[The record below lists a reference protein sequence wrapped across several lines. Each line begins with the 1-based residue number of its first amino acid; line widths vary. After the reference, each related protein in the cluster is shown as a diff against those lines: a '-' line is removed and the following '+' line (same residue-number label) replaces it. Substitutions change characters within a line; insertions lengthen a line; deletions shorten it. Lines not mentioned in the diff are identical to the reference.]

1 MHAKGRMKS
10 LGIGLRSG
18 DKGMKIGKKLI
29 AGILMAGLFSMSVT
43 GCTTFNNFKEAFI
56 NKNSQQD
63 DTIRIGVYEPM
74 SGGDKEGGE
83 LEIQGIELANQLYPT
98 VLGKKVELVYAD
110 NRSDIN
116 AAETVMADLM
126 KKRPLVVLGSYGS
139 IYSLVANA
147 HVEAAGT
154 PAIAMTNTNPLVT
167 KNHPYYFR
175 VCFVDTYQGVAL
187 ARYAYEEL
195 QQLKTGILLPEDD
208 DQAIAMASAFK
219 EKMIELTGDQEVIA
233 VYQKFKSKDE
243 DFSQQLQAIADSGVG
258 TVFLAGDTA
267 DAANI
272 LKQAKKKGISQTIF
286 LGGNGWA
293 TDEFMDNAGKYVSGN
308 IAFSTLYTEEEA
320 VTATSQE
327 LSDAYKKKYG
337 GEKKLEAATA
347 LGFDAYLLA
356 LRAIE
361 AAGAGASGQQVRDAL
376 AATENFQGASGD
388 ITFDNYGDPQ
398 KSVVINTI
406 INKKINPLCTIEPY
420 EPEPEKKADKE
431 DKKEKKKEK
440 KNGTED

>member
-1 MHAKGRMKS
+1 MRKS
-10 LGIGLRSG
+10 KRF
-18 DKGMKIGKKLI
+18 I
-29 AGILMAGLFSMSVT
+29 AGILMAGLFSLSFT
-43 GCTTFNNFKEAFI
+43 GCTTFDNFKEAFI
-56 NKNSQQD
+56 NKNAQQD

-74 SGGDKEGGE
+74 SGADKDGGA
-83 LEIQGIELANQLYPT
+83 LEVQGIELANQLYPT

-147 HVEAAGT
+147 HIEAAET

-187 ARYAYEEL
+187 ARYVCEQL
-195 QQLKTGILLPEDD
+195 QQTKTGILLPEDD

-219 EKMIELTGDQEVIA
+219 EKMVESTGDEDAIA

-243 DFSQQLQAIADSGVG
+243 DFSQQLQAITDSGVS
-258 TVFLAGDTA
+258 TVFLPGDTG

-272 LKQAKKKGISQTIF
+272 LKQARKMGMSQVTF

-293 TDEFMDNAGKYVSGN
+293 SDEFMDKAGKYVSGN
-308 IAFSTLYTEEEA
+308 IAFSTLYTEDEA
-320 VTATSQE
+320 VTATSRK

-337 GEKKLEAATA
+337 GEKTLEAATA
-347 LGFDAYLLA
+347 LGFDAYLLT
-356 LRAIE
+356 LHAIE
-361 AAGAGASGQQVRDAL
+361 SAGAGAAGAQVRDAL

-406 INKKINPLCTIEPY
+406 SNEKINPICTIEPY
-420 EPEPEKKADKE
+420 EPEPVKQSNQSDKS

-440 KNGTED
+440 KKNGTED

>member
-1 MHAKGRMKS
+1 MRKS
-10 LGIGLRSG
+10 KRF
-18 DKGMKIGKKLI
+18 I
-29 AGILMAGLFSMSVT
+29 AGILMAGLFSLSFT
-43 GCTTFNNFKEAFI
+43 GCTTFDNFKEAFI
-56 NKNSQQD
+56 NKNAQQD

-74 SGGDKEGGE
+74 SGADKDGGA
-83 LEIQGIELANQLYPT
+83 LEVQGIELANQLYPT

-147 HVEAAGT
+147 HIEAAET

-187 ARYAYEEL
+187 ARYVCEQL
-195 QQLKTGILLPEDD
+195 QQTKTGILLPEDD

-219 EKMIELTGDQEVIA
+219 EKMVESTGDEDAIA

-243 DFSQQLQAIADSGVG
+243 DFSQQLQAITDSGVS
-258 TVFLAGDTA
+258 TVFLPGDTG

-272 LKQAKKKGISQTIF
+272 LKQARKMGMSQVTF

-293 TDEFMDNAGKYVSGN
+293 SDEFMDKAGKYVSGN
-308 IAFSTLYTEEEA
+308 IAFSTLYTEDEA
-320 VTATSQE
+320 VTATSRE

-337 GEKKLEAATA
+337 GEKTLEAATA
-347 LGFDAYLLA
+347 LGFDAYLLT
-356 LRAIE
+356 LHAIE
-361 AAGAGASGQQVRDAL
+361 SAGAGAAGAQVRDAL

-406 INKKINPLCTIEPY
+406 NNEKINPICTIEPY
-420 EPEPEKKADKE
+420 EPEPVKQSNQSDKS

-440 KNGTED
+440 KKNGTED

>member
-1 MHAKGRMKS
+1 MRKS
-10 LGIGLRSG
+10 KRF
-18 DKGMKIGKKLI
+18 I
-29 AGILMAGLFSMSVT
+29 AGILMAGLFSLSFT
-43 GCTTFNNFKEAFI
+43 GCTTFDNFKEAFI
-56 NKNSQQD
+56 NKNAQQD

-74 SGGDKEGGE
+74 SGADKDGGA
-83 LEIQGIELANQLYPT
+83 LEVQGIELANQLYPT

-147 HVEAAGT
+147 HIEAAET

-187 ARYAYEEL
+187 ARYVCE
-195 QQLKTGILLPEDD
+195 QLRQTKTGILLPEDD

-219 EKMIELTGDQEVIA
+219 EKMVESTGDEDAIA

-243 DFSQQLQAIADSGVG
+243 DFSQQLQAITDSGVS
-258 TVFLAGDTA
+258 TVFLPGDTG

-272 LKQAKKKGISQTIF
+272 LKQARKMGMSQVTF

-293 TDEFMDNAGKYVSGN
+293 SDEFMDKAGKYVSGN
-308 IAFSTLYTEEEA
+308 IAFSTLYTEDEA
-320 VTATSQE
+320 VTATSRE

-337 GEKKLEAATA
+337 GEKTLEAATA
-347 LGFDAYLLA
+347 LGFDAYLLT
-356 LRAIE
+356 LHAIE
-361 AAGAGASGQQVRDAL
+361 SAGAGAAGAQVRDAL

-406 INKKINPLCTIEPY
+406 NNEKINPICTIEPY
-420 EPEPEKKADKE
+420 EPEPVKQSNQSDKS

-440 KNGTED
+440 KKNGTED

>member
-1 MHAKGRMKS
+1 
-10 LGIGLRSG
+10 
-18 DKGMKIGKKLI
+18 MKIGKKFI
-29 AGILMAGLFSMSVT
+29 AGILMAGLFSMSFA

-56 NKNSQQD
+56 NKNTQQD

-74 SGGDKEGGE
+74 SGGEKDGGE

-98 VLGKKVELVYAD
+98 VLGKRVELVYAD

-147 HVEAAGT
+147 HIEAAGI

-187 ARYAYEEL
+187 ARYVYEKL

-219 EKMIELTGDQEVIA
+219 EKMIELTGDQETIA

-243 DFSQQLQAIADSGVG
+243 DFSQQLQSIVDSGVS
-258 TVFLAGDTA
+258 TVFLLGDTG
-267 DAANI
+267 DVAAI
-272 LKQAKKKGISQTIF
+272 LKQAKKMGISQVTF
-286 LGGNGWA
+286 LGGNSWA
-293 TDEFMDNAGKYVSGN
+293 TDEFMDKAGKYISGN
-308 IAFSTLYTEEEA
+308 VAFSTLYTEAEA

-327 LSDAYKKKYG
+327 LSDAYKKKHG
-337 GEKKLEAATA
+337 SEKTLEAATA

-356 LRAIE
+356 LHAIE

-376 AATENFQGASGD
+376 AATENFQGASGT

-406 INKKINPLCTIEPY
+406 VNQKINPICTIEPY
-420 EPEPEKKADKE
+420 EPEPEKKAGKSDKSN
-431 DKKEKKKEK
+431 KKEKKEEK

>member
-1 MHAKGRMKS
+1 MRKS
-10 LGIGLRSG
+10 KRF
-18 DKGMKIGKKLI
+18 I
-29 AGILMAGLFSMSVT
+29 AGILMAGLFSLSFT
-43 GCTTFNNFKEAFI
+43 GCTTFDNFKEAFI
-56 NKNSQQD
+56 NKNAQQD

-74 SGGDKEGGE
+74 SGADKDGGA
-83 LEIQGIELANQLYPT
+83 LEVQGIELANQLYPT

-147 HVEAAGT
+147 HIEAAET

-187 ARYAYEEL
+187 ARYVCEQL
-195 QQLKTGILLPEDD
+195 QQTKTGILLPEDD

-219 EKMIELTGDQEVIA
+219 EKMVESTGDEDAIA

-243 DFSQQLQAIADSGVG
+243 DFSQQLQAITDSGVS
-258 TVFLAGDTA
+258 TVFLPGDTG

-272 LKQAKKKGISQTIF
+272 LKQARKMGMSQVTF
-286 LGGNGWA
+286 LGGNGWGS
-293 TDEFMDNAGKYVSGN
+293 DEFMDKAGKYVSGN
-308 IAFSTLYTEEEA
+308 IAFSTLYTEDEA
-320 VTATSQE
+320 VTATSRE

-337 GEKKLEAATA
+337 GEKTLEAATA
-347 LGFDAYLLA
+347 LGFDAYLLT
-356 LRAIE
+356 LHAIE
-361 AAGAGASGQQVRDAL
+361 SAGAGAAGAQVRDAL

-406 INKKINPLCTIEPY
+406 NNEKINPICTIEPY
-420 EPEPEKKADKE
+420 EPEPVKQSNQSDKS

-440 KNGTED
+440 KKNGTED

>member
-1 MHAKGRMKS
+1 MRKS
-10 LGIGLRSG
+10 KRF
-18 DKGMKIGKKLI
+18 I
-29 AGILMAGLFSMSVT
+29 AGILMAGLFSLSFT
-43 GCTTFNNFKEAFI
+43 GCTTFDNFKEAFI
-56 NKNSQQD
+56 NKNAQQD

-74 SGGDKEGGE
+74 SGADKDGGA
-83 LEIQGIELANQLYPT
+83 LEVQGIELANQLYPT

-147 HVEAAGT
+147 HIEAAET

-187 ARYAYEEL
+187 ARYVCEQL
-195 QQLKTGILLPEDD
+195 QQTKTGILLPEDD

-219 EKMIELTGDQEVIA
+219 EKMVESTGDEDAIA

-243 DFSQQLQAIADSGVG
+243 DFSQQLQAITDSGVS
-258 TVFLAGDTA
+258 TVFLPGDTG

-272 LKQAKKKGISQTIF
+272 LKQARKMGMSQVTF

-293 TDEFMDNAGKYVSGN
+293 SDEFMDKAGKYVSGN
-308 IAFSTLYTEEEA
+308 IAFSTLYTEDEA
-320 VTATSQE
+320 VTATSRE

-337 GEKKLEAATA
+337 GEKTLEAATA
-347 LGFDAYLLA
+347 LGFDAYLLT
-356 LRAIE
+356 LHAIE
-361 AAGAGASGQQVRDAL
+361 SAGAGAAGAQVRDAL

-406 INKKINPLCTIEPY
+406 SNEKINPICTIEPY
-420 EPEPEKKADKE
+420 EPEPVKQSNQSDKS

-440 KNGTED
+440 KKNGTED